1 MLCGEPSCVLGVL
14 AVHSFDET
22 TSLRYSFMMDNVIK
36 CGSCGADMP
45 QRSTIC
51 SSCGWDLSTA
61 VSAPPRQSILQ
72 QLGSGGWRVLVYGA
86 IILIPV
92 LGFARLRDTGPGPDL
107 PTTLRWMA
115 FGDDGRAAELVTI
128 HRAHEIG
135 AAASRHAIRE
145 IEAFDFENDWATLL
159 APKATMNV
167 RGWMPLVFFGA
178 DTDMA
183 PASVREFFE
192 VRSVDGWGEPYR
204 IETQIIERGDGW
216 MNDPMIAADLEAGL
230 QARFHTV
237 DRPELGQGDWLRLVL
252 TSAGRDGIFDTEDD
266 LRFLSYSLI
275 SAPLRMLADPEIVVQ
290 KIERNYIVGPQ
301 YFRVEGSEY
310 DLIDARL
317 LAEYRL
323 TSLY

>member
-1 MLCGEPSCVLGVL
+1 
-14 AVHSFDET
+14 
-22 TSLRYSFMMDNVIK
+22 MDNVIT

-45 QRSTIC
+45 ERSTIC
-51 SSCGWDLSTA
+51 SSCGWDLATA
-61 VSAPPRQSILQ
+61 VSAPPRRSILQ

-86 IILIPV
+86 IILLPV

-107 PTTLRWMA
+107 PTTLRWMT
-115 FGDDGRAAELVTI
+115 FGDNGRSAELVTI

-135 AAASRHAIRE
+135 AAASRHAVRE
-145 IEAFDFENDWATLL
+145 IEAFEFEGDWAPVL

-178 DTDMA
+178 DSDMA
-183 PASVREFFE
+183 PASVCEFFE

-204 IETQIIERGDGW
+204 VETRTIDRGDRW
-216 MNDPMIAADLEAGL
+216 KDDPIVTADLEAGL
-230 QARFHTV
+230 QARFHTI
-237 DRPELGQGDWLRLVL
+237 DRPELGKGEWLRLEL
-252 TSAGRDGIFDTEDD
+252 TSAGRDGVFDTEDD

-323 TSLY
+323 TSIY

>member
-1 MLCGEPSCVLGVL
+1 
-14 AVHSFDET
+14 
-22 TSLRYSFMMDNVIK
+22 MDNTIK

-45 QRSTIC
+45 DRSTIC

-61 VSAPPRQSILQ
+61 VSAPPSRSLFQVFA
-72 QLGSGGWRVLVYGA
+72 SGGWRVLRYGA
-86 IILIPV
+86 LIVLPI

-115 FGDDGRAAELVTI
+115 SGDNGRAAELVTI
-128 HRAHEIG
+128 HRAYEIG
-135 AAASRHAIRE
+135 TAASRYAVRE
-145 IEAFDFENDWATLL
+145 VEAFPFEGEWAAAL

-183 PASVREFFE
+183 PASVREFYE
-192 VRSVDGWGEPYR
+192 VREVDGWGRPYR
-204 IETQIIERGDGW
+204 IDTQFIKRGDGW
-216 MNDPMIAADLEAGL
+216 QDDPVITSDLEAGL
-230 QARFHTV
+230 QARFHTI
-237 DRPELGQGDWLRLVL
+237 DRPDLGNGDWLRLVL
-252 TSAGRDGIFDTEDD
+252 TSAGRDGDLDTGDD
-266 LRFLSYSLI
+266 LRFISFSLI

-290 KIERNYIVGPQ
+290 KIERKYIIGPQ
-301 YFRVEGSEY
+301 YFRVEGSDY

-323 TSLY
+323 TSIY

>member
-1 MLCGEPSCVLGVL
+1 
-14 AVHSFDET
+14 
-22 TSLRYSFMMDNVIK
+22 MDNTIK
-36 CGSCGADMP
+36 CGSCGADLP
-45 QRSTIC
+45 GQSTIC
-51 SSCGWDLSTA
+51 AVCGWDLSTA
-61 VSAPPRQSILQ
+61 VSMPPRKSILQ

-92 LGFARLRDTGPGPDL
+92 IGFARLRDTGPGPDL

-115 FGDDGRAAELVTI
+115 VGDDGRAAELITI

-135 AAASRHAIRE
+135 TATSRHAVRE
-145 IEAFDFENDWATLL
+145 IEAFAFEGDWAAAL

-178 DTDMA
+178 DTGMA
-183 PASVREFFE
+183 PASVREFYE
-192 VRSVDGWGEPYR
+192 VREVDGWGRPYR
-204 IETQIIERGDGW
+204 VDTRFIERGDGW
-216 MNDPMIAADLEAGL
+216 KTDPVISADLEAGL

-237 DRPELGQGDWLRLVL
+237 DRPNLGEGDWLRLVL
-252 TSAGRDGIFDTEDD
+252 TSAGRDGSFDTGDD
-266 LRFLSYSLI
+266 LRFISYSLI
-275 SAPLRMLADPEIVVQ
+275 SAPLRMMADPEIVVK
-290 KIERNYIVGPQ
+290 KIERSYTVGKQ

-323 TSLY
+323 TSIY

>member
-1 MLCGEPSCVLGVL
+1 
-14 AVHSFDET
+14 
-22 TSLRYSFMMDNVIK
+22 MDNVIK

-51 SSCGWDLSTA
+51 SICGWDLSTS
-61 VSAPPRQSILQ
+61 VSTPPRQSILQ

-86 IILIPV
+86 IILLPV

-115 FGDDGRAAELVTI
+115 FGDNGRAAELVTI

-135 AAASRHAIRE
+135 AAASRYAVRE
-145 IEAFDFENDWATLL
+145 IEAFGFEGDWAPVL

-178 DTDMA
+178 DSDMA

-192 VRSVDGWGEPYR
+192 VRSVDGWGKPYR
-204 IETQIIERGDGW
+204 VETRIIDRDDRW
-216 MNDPMIAADLEAGL
+216 KDDPVVTADLEAGL
-230 QARFHTV
+230 QAKFHTV
-237 DRPELGQGDWLRLVL
+237 DRPELGEGDWLRLEL

-275 SAPLRMLADPEIVVQ
+275 SAPLRMLADPEIVVR

>member
-1 MLCGEPSCVLGVL
+1 MDNTITCGE
-14 AVHSFDET
+14 
-22 TSLRYSFMMDNVIK
+22 
-36 CGSCGADMP
+36 CGADLP
-45 QRSTIC
+45 ERSTIC
-51 SSCGWDLSTA
+51 QVCGWDLSTA
-61 VSAPPRQSILQ
+61 LSVPPRQSIFQ
-72 QLGSGGWRVLVYGA
+72 QLSSGGWRLVIYGA
-86 IILIPV
+86 IILLPV
-92 LGFARLRDTGPGPDL
+92 LGFARLHDTGPGPDL

-115 FGDDGRAAELVTI
+115 YGDDGRAAELVTI

-135 AAASRHAIRE
+135 AATSRFAVRE
-145 IEAFDFENDWATLL
+145 IEAFPFEGDWATAL

-183 PASVREFFE
+183 PDSVREFYE
-192 VRSVDGWGEPYR
+192 VREVDGWDQPYR
-204 IETQIIERGDGW
+204 VDTRVIERGDGW

-237 DRPELGQGDWLRLVL
+237 DRPEFGKGDWLRLEL
-252 TSAGRDGIFDTEDD
+252 ISAGRDGVFDTEDD
-266 LRFLSYSLI
+266 LRFISYSLI
-275 SAPLRMLADPEIVVQ
+275 SAPLRMMADPEIVVK
-290 KIERNYIVGPQ
+290 KIERNYIIGPQ
-301 YFRVEGSEY
+301 YFRVEGSDY